1 MNTKDLMI
9 GNWVYYTKKS
19 KFPMRVV
26 SLGEDYVYL
35 DFEENEGDVFEP
47 RLEDMMPIPVTED
60 LLQRIGFE
68 KKRVHISYHIEEEYY
83 MLHIHDMFCF
93 AKKAH
98 ETGSMCWSLKVDD
111 GFLKTKGIVDFM
123 YLHEFQNG
131 IRLITGKDLEVE
143 L

>member
-19 KFPMRVV
+19 QFPMRVV

-35 DFEENEGDVFEP
+35 DFEGNEGDVFEP
-47 RLEDMMPIPVTED
+47 RLDDMMPIPVTED
-60 LLQRIGFE
+60 LLLKIGLEKKQYNVSGDKSASWHYMSFKGYIFDISNFSNSVGKDWHCHIDNEYCDSIGF
-68 KKRVHISYHIEEEYY
+68 
-83 MLHIHDMFCF
+83 F
-93 AKKAH
+93 
-98 ETGSMCWSLKVDD
+98 
-111 GFLKTKGIVDFM
+111 DFQ
-123 YLHEFQNG
+123 YLHELQNG